1 MNFDLPY
8 LFKNIFSNLFSVHLP
23 CWPIVRWVLLGTL
36 AAINCLNARTQMQI
50 FRARNLGSRGAL
62 KIEGVRGGADTLNG
76 GKDLTRD
83 SGESCEL

>member
-1 MNFDLPY
+1 MIFDLPY
-8 LFKNIFSNLFSVHLP
+8 LFKNIFQNFFAVPLP

-62 KIEGVRGGADTLNG
+62 KIEGDRGGADTLNG